1 MRVKTWTPNP
11 TKLERQ
17 WWVVDANGQ
26 TLGRLATQ
34 VSRLLHGKHKPEFAP
49 HADTGDFVIIIN
61 AKQVAVTGRRMTQKM
76 YYRHS
81 GYPGGLTTTSLKDM
95 LDRHPNRVIELAVK
109 GMLPKNRLGR
119 HLFTKLKVYAGA
131 EHPHEAQ
138 KPQVWNLE

>member
-11 TKLERQ
+11 TKLERN

-34 VSRLLHGKHKPEFAP
+34 VARLLHGKHKPEFAP
-49 HADTGDFVIIIN
+49 HADTGDFVIVIN